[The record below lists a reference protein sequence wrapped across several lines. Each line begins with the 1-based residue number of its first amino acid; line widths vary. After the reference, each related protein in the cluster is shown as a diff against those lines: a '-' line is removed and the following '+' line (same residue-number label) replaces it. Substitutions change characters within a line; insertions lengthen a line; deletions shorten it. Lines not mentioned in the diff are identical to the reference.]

1 MSGAIQPDHAAQP
14 ASLAATL
21 GRAELALEPII
32 PFGSPLVTKLR
43 ALCDRLEHDRLQIAV
58 VGQFKRGKS
67 TFINAL
73 VGAPV
78 LPTGI
83 VPLTAVATF
92 ISWRSE
98 PLIRVRYNDNRPAE
112 EFAVQEA
119 YAIRDRLY
127 SFVAEEANP
136 KNHLGVARVELFY
149 PARILGGG
157 TVIIDTPGIG
167 STLRHNTEAAL
178 HVLPECDAALFV
190 VSAEPP
196 ITEVEIDYLRR
207 LKEKAARIFFILN
220 KADQLPADDRRAL
233 VEFMQKVLAERS
245 LGDAVGEI
253 FCVSARDG
261 LEAKQAG
268 NGQDLA
274 SSGIA
279 GLEDHLL
286 RELAS
291 NKACWLD
298 DAVRIKAIDALTQA
312 STEINL
318 RERVLRMPI
327 AELAAKSES
336 FQEALRDIEEQ
347 RRIVRDILAGDHR
360 RLRDALDSCIVAVR
374 KEIAASLPRVID
386 ASLTEVA
393 AADWQTASQCVL
405 SVTLEDLF
413 DRAGRRVVSMFAAD
427 ADAAVLACQRRIDT
441 LVACVR
447 RTAAEIFDIALE
459 ARSGKESFEL
469 GEEPYWVTEPTAS
482 TLIPD
487 TSRLIER
494 LLPATQRRK
503 RFLARTIRQAEEL
516 VVRNG
521 ENLRWAIVRGL
532 DETFRKT
539 TVRFEERLDE
549 AIMAT
554 RDVINQ
560 TLVRR
565 QDRSFA
571 AQPELNR
578 LAFAGAA
585 LAKLRGELAG
595 DGQHEASLRADMPT
609 GA

>member
-1 MSGAIQPDHAAQP
+1 MSGAIQPDNAAQP
-14 ASLAATL
+14 ASLAASL
-21 GRAELALEPII
+21 GRAELALEPVV

-43 ALCDRLEHDRLQIAV
+43 ALRDRLEHDRLQIAV

-92 ISWRSE
+92 IAWRSE
-98 PLIRVRYNDNRPAE
+98 PLIRVQYKDGTPTE
-112 EFAVQEA
+112 EFAVHEV

-127 SFVAEEANP
+127 SFVAEAANP
-136 KNHLGVARVELFY
+136 ENHLNIERVELFY
-149 PARILGGG
+149 PADLLGDG

-167 STLRHNTEAAL
+167 STLRHNTETAL
-178 HVLPECDAALFV
+178 HVLPECDVALFV

-220 KADQLPADDRRAL
+220 KVDQLPADDRRAL

-274 SSGIA
+274 GSGIA
-279 GLEDHLL
+279 GLEDHL
-286 RELAS
+286 RCELAS
-291 NKACWLD
+291 KKARWLD
-298 DAVRIKAIDALTQA
+298 DAVRINAIGVLTQA

-327 AELAAKSES
+327 VELAAKSET
-336 FQEALRDIEEQ
+336 FREALRDIEEQ
-347 RRIVRDILAGDHR
+347 RRTVCDILAGDHR
-360 RLRDALDSCIVAVR
+360 RLRDALDSCIVALR

-386 ASLTEVA
+386 AGLTDVA
-393 AADWQTASQCVL
+393 AANWRAASQRVL
-405 SVTLEDLF
+405 SVTLEDSF
-413 DRAGRRVVSMFAAD
+413 ERAGRRVVGMFAAD
-427 ADAAVLACQRRIDT
+427 ADAAVLACQSRIDS
-441 LVACVR
+441 LVARVR
-447 RTAAEIFDIALE
+447 RAAAEIFDIALE

-487 TSRLIER
+487 TNRLIER
-494 LLPATQRRK
+494 LFPATLRRS
-503 RFLARTIRQAEEL
+503 RLRARMIGQADEL
-516 VVRNG
+516 IVRNG

-560 TLVRR
+560 ALARR

-571 AQPELNR
+571 VQPELDR
-578 LAFAGAA
+578 LATAA
-585 LAKLRGELAG
+585 VAFAKLRGELAG
-595 DGQHEASLRADMPT
+595 DGQHEASLHADMPT